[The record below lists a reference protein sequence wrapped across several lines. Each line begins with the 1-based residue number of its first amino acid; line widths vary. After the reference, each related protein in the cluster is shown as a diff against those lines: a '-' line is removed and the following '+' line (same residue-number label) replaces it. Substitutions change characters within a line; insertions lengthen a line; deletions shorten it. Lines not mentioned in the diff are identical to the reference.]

1 MKTIY
6 FKIISKKNREVYQEG
21 YVEIP
26 DDVEESADWF
36 YYDQTGMVQPRMF
49 TNHDGIGISQIGATF
64 EQEQEISEFLQE
76 VQYDYVDWV
85 NDVILNSE
93 EDEHETYEKG
103 NLKIIING
111 DD

>member
-1 MKTIY
+1 MNTIY

-36 YYDQTGMVQPRMF
+36 YYNQTGMTQSRPF
-49 TNHDGIGISQIGATF
+49 THHDGVRIHQSFSQ
-64 EQEQEISEFLQE
+64 ENEIDRFIELVE
-76 VQYDYVDWV
+76 YEYVDWV

-93 EDEHETYEKG
+93 EGKYELCQLG
-103 NLKIIING
+103 DLIIEING
-111 DD
+111 E